1 MATLTTQSAS
11 GATVVRPDAP
21 ETNLYEWTL
30 GHAAQVDTLL
40 REPGAII
47 FRGFAMPSREDFEK
61 ICTEV
66 SGPFMEYEY
75 RSNNR
80 QRLTGSLFNSTE
92 YPASERIPFH
102 NEMSYF
108 AVWPRHVWFLC
119 EIPAAA
125 DGDTPL
131 ADSAEVYRQLHA
143 DIREPFERLGVRY
156 TRTIGPDVDL
166 SWRDVFQ
173 TDDQRA
179 VGEYCD
185 RFEIEHE
192 WIGDETV
199 RTAQNRPAVV
209 LHPHTGDRIW
219 FNQAHLFH
227 PSSLGEDVHH
237 WLLRRYGEDNLP
249 RNAMFGDGSPI
260 PLPALEAIRATYARL
275 SMPTNWESGD
285 VLVFDNMRYAHA
297 RDRFTAPRR
306 IVVGLTGAVDDSQIQ
321 LPASL

>member
-1 MATLTTQSAS
+1 VATVTTQGGS
-11 GATVVRPDAP
+11 GAYVVCP
-21 ETNLYEWTL
+21 EQPAASLREWIHK
-30 GHAAQVDTLL
+30 HATRVDTLL

-47 FRGFAMPSREDFEK
+47 FRGFDMPSRDDFEK
-61 ICTEV
+61 ICTDV

-92 YPASERIPFH
+92 YPSSERIPFH

-108 AVWPRHVWFLC
+108 AIWPRHVWFLC

-131 ADSAEVYRQLHA
+131 ADSAEVYRQLPE
-143 DIREPFERLGVRY
+143 DVREPFERLGVRY

-166 SWRDVFQ
+166 NWRDVFQ
-173 TDDQRA
+173 TDDRQA
-179 VGEYCD
+179 VNDYCD
-185 RFEIEHE
+185 RFAIEYE
-192 WIGDETV
+192 WIDDDTI
-199 RTAQNRPAVV
+199 RTAQHRPAVV
-209 LHPHTGDRIW
+209 LHPLSAERIW

-227 PSSLGEDVHH
+227 PSSLGEDVHR
-237 WLLRRYGEDNLP
+237 WLLDHYGEANLP

-260 PLPALEAIRATYARL
+260 PLPSLEIIRAAYARL
-275 SMPTNWESGD
+275 SMPTKWEAGD

-306 IVVGLTGAVDDSQIQ
+306 IVVGLTGAIDDTQIT
-321 LPASL
+321 LPTRD